1 MSYPFKSHFNAIP
14 DPGQVFEMPSE
25 TIQGQTLSIAQMLQ
39 RINSGSPVSLST
51 LEYSDNDEPLPRIT
65 DLTDLDDIR
74 LEVETIQQ
82 REAKRRKQ
90 LELEFEDKKANK
102 PTDQPE

>member
-1 MSYPFKSHFNAIP
+1 MKYPFKSHFNSIP
-14 DPGQVFEMPSE
+14 DPGQVFTMPSE

-39 RINSGSPVSLST
+39 RINSGSPVSLT
-51 LEYSDNDEPLPRIT
+51 PLEYSETDEPLPRIT
-65 DLTDLDDIR
+65 DLTDVDDIR
-74 LEVETIQQ
+74 QEVDSIKE

-90 LELEFEDKKANK
+90 LEIDFENKKVNK